1 MYREQ
6 FTPREMEVMRLQ
18 AGEEEQYTLFYIN
31 WSLKEAYVKA
41 LGVGIGI
48 DLRQVHFEIQFTST
62 LDELAGDISLPSHC
76 QLRGR
81 ADVIVE
87 GTKRL
92 DWNFNFFAVDERH
105 VVSIAMLFALRGPP
119 EDKVPEVLHKCLAD
133 LTLKDAT

>member
-6 FTPREMEVMRLQ
+6 FTSREIEVMRLQ

-48 DLRQVHFEIQFTST
+48 DLRQIHFEIQLTSS
-62 LDELAGDISLPSHC
+62 LDELAGDISLPSNC

-92 DWNFNFFAVDERH
+92 DWKFNFFAVDEGH
-105 VVSIAMLFALRGPP
+105 VVSIAILCASWGPP
-119 EDKVPEVLHKCLAD
+119 EDKVPEVVHKCLAD
-133 LTLKDAT
+133 LTLKDTT